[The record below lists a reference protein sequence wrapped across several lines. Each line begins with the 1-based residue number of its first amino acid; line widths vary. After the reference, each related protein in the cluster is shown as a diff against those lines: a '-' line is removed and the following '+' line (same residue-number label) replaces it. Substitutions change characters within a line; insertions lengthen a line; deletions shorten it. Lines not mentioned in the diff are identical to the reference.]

1 MKKPKVLIEMKHGLG
16 DCVCT
21 LPLVR
26 SVRAALP
33 DAYIALIVNGPAN
46 QAIFEHSGIPID
58 RYYYLSLKGRKRR
71 ETLKTLWQLR
81 REHFDYGLLAVMT
94 PARKGRMLLRMLGVR
109 HALGEQYLGRA
120 FNEDGGQEH
129 CARRELGLLA
139 AWPLPQGD
147 PVPQLFVSDEE
158 RQAVRSYFSKEGK
171 RTIVVNIGGGGT
183 FPFEGKSR
191 IVKSWPHMAAFVHAL
206 AGQEGVHV
214 ILLGAG
220 LERPLLRDYEDLLGK
235 DGGDVIS
242 AVGETSIAESLALLA
257 EADLSIGVDTGMQ
270 HIAAALGTPTIS
282 VFGPSD
288 PHVYAPLAENAR
300 VVKGHVPCQYCF
312 PHEQVFRCQDQRCL
326 SGVRIEDVL
335 DAVWEVLR

>member
-1 MKKPKVLIEMKHGLG
+1 MKKLKVLVEMKHGLG

-46 QAIFEHSGIPID
+46 QAIFEHSGISID

-94 PARKGRMLLRMLGVR
+94 PARKGRMLFRMLGVR
-109 HALGEQYLGRA
+109 RAIGEQYLGRA

-147 PVPQLFVSDEE
+147 PVPHLFVSDEE
-158 RQAVRSYFSKEGK
+158 CQAVCSYLSNEGK
-171 RTIVVNIGGGGT
+171 WNIVVNIGGGGT
-183 FPFEGKSR
+183 FPFEGKSL
-191 IVKSWPHMAAFVHAL
+191 IVKSWPRMAAFVHAL
-206 AGQEGVHV
+206 AEQEGVHV

-220 LERPLLRDYEDLLGK
+220 LERPLLRDYEDLLEK
-235 DGGDVIS
+235 DSEGVIS

-257 EADLSIGVDTGMQ
+257 ESDLSIGVDTGMQ

-282 VFGPSD
+282 IFGPSD

-300 VVKGHVPCQYCF
+300 VVKVNVPCQYCF
-312 PHEQVFRCQDQRCL
+312 PHEQVFRCERQRCL
-326 SGVRIEDVL
+326 SDICVNDVL
-335 DAVWEVLR
+335 AVVQEVLQ